1 MKEFGV
7 YKEDL
12 NNRTSGEEKELAI
25 NPKILE

>member
-12 NNRTSGEEKELAI
+12 NNGTSEEEKELAR
-25 NPKILE
+25 NSKILE